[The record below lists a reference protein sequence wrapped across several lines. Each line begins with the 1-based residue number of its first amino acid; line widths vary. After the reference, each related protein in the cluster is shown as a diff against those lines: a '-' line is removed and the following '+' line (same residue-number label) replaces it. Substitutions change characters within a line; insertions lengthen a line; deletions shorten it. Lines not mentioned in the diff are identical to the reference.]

1 MHVVPGNKVTAVCC
15 EQLSK
20 IIKHLQ
26 AQLEH
31 QEAVGAGME
40 GQLATALAE
49 LNRLQAFEANQQ
61 EIIEQVLKLYK
72 PAKNACVTPDVLASC
87 TALVL

>member
-1 MHVVPGNKVTAVCC
+1 MYVMSDNSLTAVFC

-26 AQLEH
+26 AQLDH
-31 QEAVGAGME
+31 QEAVGANLE

-49 LNRLQAFEANQQ
+49 LRRLQDFEAKQQ
-61 EIIEQVLKLYK
+61 EIIEQVLKLDK
-72 PAKNACVTPDVLASC
+72 PAKSACVTCDVLA
-87 TALVL
+87 